1 MTAHV
6 THPEVLLLLALVPLF
21 FVRRGRG
28 RPAAAV
34 WTAALA
40 RAAAVAAGIAVLAG
54 VHLERARPESGTCLV
69 AAIDVSA
76 SVQRGASERA
86 RAVLAQL
93 LPLLGRQDVIG
104 SLAFA
109 ARTHVIAHPRAGVD
123 DPALLL
129 PPPASDLTGFE
140 SGDSDLA
147 SALTTATALCPEGK
161 ESAVLLFSD
170 GNETVGSLRAE
181 AAHAAAPVPVFAF
194 VPTGSALPPAL
205 IRRVLAPTFAP
216 EHTVLPLE
224 LVVENRS
231 AGPLAAELQL
241 IANGEPLAR
250 EPTRLAPGLNVVA
263 LPYRLRGAGQYALE
277 AELSLPSSPSALPG
291 RGRAAV
297 AVTRP
302 MHVLVVSERPS
313 PVVAAA
319 LAERGMHVEIVAPDA
334 LAGRVDALDAYHLV
348 ILDDVARRPFA
359 DDTLERLAAWVARG
373 GGLVATGG
381 EHFFGDAGWEASA
394 LERVLPVTLRAQTP
408 EPQEREP
415 IALYLVI
422 DRSNSMGYASSQPTL
437 HNGEKMA
444 YAKRAALAVLDQL
457 GERDLVATIAF
468 DSQPYEL
475 GPLAPAGEIGPAL
488 AAKIQQI
495 QYGGGTDFKEALD
508 IARRNLIESGRS
520 VRHVILLTDGDSN
533 RSAEDHAGVIAAL
546 ARAEVTVTSI
556 RIGSDTV
563 NLDLL
568 QSISRTTG
576 GTFHHVANVE
586 QLPQL
591 MIRDAQRLMGRATE
605 RRDVSPRVGDG
616 GTIMAGIREDELPP
630 VRRWAVVQSKRG
642 AEVRAYIEDGEAR
655 DPLLT
660 TWQYELGRV
669 AVLPLDF
676 QSGAATWPT
685 WRGFAKLWTQ
695 LAEWAAPRG
704 LASDHH
710 VEATRRRDGT
720 RIVLET
726 VHDSAGPFALR
737 IDSGDDEVV
746 LRQIGPRSFAATVPN
761 LRPGLHGA
769 IHTGGGATPERFD
782 LLVPATADSERELR
796 HVEPNLALL
805 RDVTRATG
813 GTVEPAPRDVLS
825 ARPGVRHETLALD
838 WLLVP
843 LAIVLVLGDVAIRR
857 LLVL

>member
-1 MTAHV
+1 
-6 THPEVLLLLALVPLF
+6 
-21 FVRRGRG
+21 VR
-28 RPAAAV
+28 AV
-34 WTAALA
+34 RTAALVRA
-40 RAAAVAAGIAVLAG
+40 LAAAALIAVLAG
-54 VHLERARPESGTCLV
+54 VHLERARPEKGTCLV
-69 AAIDVSA
+69 AAVDVSA
-76 SVQRGASERA
+76 SVQRGGGERA
-86 RAVLAQL
+86 RAVLERL
-93 LPLLGRQDVIG
+93 LPLLGRHDLIG
-104 SLAFA
+104 SVAFA
-109 ARTHVIAHPRAGVD
+109 ARTHVIAQPRAGVD

-129 PPPASDLTGFE
+129 PPPTTDLTGFE
-140 SGDSDLA
+140 SGDTDLA
-147 SALTTATALCPEGK
+147 SALTTASALCPADK

-181 AAHAAAPVPVFAF
+181 VARTPERMPVFAF
-194 VPTGSALPPAL
+194 VPNGAALPPAV

-231 AGPLAAELQL
+231 AAPLSADLQL
-241 IANGEPLAR
+241 IANGEPLTR
-250 EPTRLAPGLNVVA
+250 EPARLAPGLNVVA

-277 AELSLPSSPSALPG
+277 AEVSLPSANGAALPG

-302 MHVLVVSERPS
+302 MHVLIVSERQS
-313 PVVAAA
+313 PVVATA
-319 LAERGMHVEIVAPDA
+319 LAERGMHVEIIAPSA
-334 LAGRVDALDAYHLV
+334 FAARIPALDAFHLV
-348 ILDDVARRPFA
+348 ILDDLARGALTDATF
-359 DDTLERLAAWVARG
+359 EGLAAWVGRG
-373 GGLVATGG
+373 GGLIATGG
-381 EHFFGDAGWEASA
+381 EHFFGDAGWEGSA

-437 HNGEKMA
+437 HNGEKMQ

-457 GERDLVATIAF
+457 GDKDLVATIAF

-475 GPLAPAGEIGPAL
+475 GPLAPAGEVRASL

-508 IARRNLIESGRS
+508 IARRDLIESGRS
-520 VRHVILLTDGDSN
+520 VRHIILLTDGDSN

-568 QSISRTTG
+568 QNISRATG
-576 GTFHHVANVE
+576 GSFHHVANVE

-591 MIRDAQRLMGRATE
+591 MIRDAQRLIGRATE
-605 RRDVSPRVGDG
+605 RHDLPPRVGEG
-616 GTIMAGIREDELPP
+616 GTILAGIKEDELPP
-630 VRRWAVVQSKRG
+630 VTRWAVVQSKRG
-642 AEVRAYIEDGEAR
+642 AEVRAYVEDGEAR

-669 AVLPLDF
+669 AVVPLDF
-676 QSGAATWPT
+676 QGGAAAWPT

-720 RIVLET
+720 RIVLDT

-737 IDSGDDEVV
+737 IDSGDEIV

-761 LRPGLHGA
+761 LRPGLHGG
-769 IHTGGGATPERFD
+769 ILSGATPDERFD
-782 LLVPATADSERELR
+782 LLVPAAADTERELR
-796 HVEPNLALL
+796 HTEPNLALL

-825 ARPGVRHETLALD
+825 ARPGVRHETVALD
-838 WLLVP
+838 WFLVT
-843 LAIVLVLGDVAIRR
+843 LAIALILGDVAVRR